1 MKKLRNW
8 DNKTWLSSKKYITSF
23 NTFLNSKINFNKDMK
38 ILDVGCGRANIIS
51 ALQNQYKF
59 NTKPVGIDIVKNNN
73 LKKNIIFIKS
83 DALTFLKLT
92 NKKFDLI
99 LIKQTIHFFNKNEL
113 NKLLVLIKKK
123 LNSKGKIL
131 IFSLKNEQN
140 ELPAF
145 KVMKKKLN
153 ISLRRDKYLSQ
164 IIKKNLLKFRKSTFK
179 FKVSVTKKNYINM
192 IRKKFIS
199 CLLNLSKKEIEQ
211 GVAEIKSKY
220 KKNIVFNDNLDC
232 LISQN

>member
-1 MKKLRNW
+1 MKRLRNW

-23 NTFLNSKINFNKDMK
+23 NAFLKSKINFNKDMQ
-38 ILDVGCGRANIIS
+38 ILDIGCGRANIIS

-59 NTKPVGIDIVKNNN
+59 NKKPVGIDIVKNNN

-83 DALTFLKLT
+83 NALTFLKLT

-113 NKLLVLIKKK
+113 NKLLVLMKKK

-140 ELPAF
+140 ELPTF

-153 ISLRRDKYLSQ
+153 ISLRRDKYLNQ
-164 IIKKNLLKFRKSTFK
+164 IIKKNLLKYKKSTFK
-179 FKVSVTKKNYINM
+179 FKVSVTKKKLHRHDKEKIYFLSF
-192 IRKKFIS
+192 KF
-199 CLLNLSKKEIEQ
+199 
-211 GVAEIKSKY
+211 
-220 KKNIVFNDNLDC
+220 F
-232 LISQN
+232 

>member
-1 MKKLRNW
+1 MKRLRNW

-23 NTFLNSKINFNKDMK
+23 NTFLKSKINFNKDMQ
-38 ILDVGCGRANIIS
+38 ILDIGCGRANIIS

-59 NTKPVGIDIVKNNN
+59 NTKPVGIDIIKNNN
-73 LKKNIIFIKS
+73 LKKNIIFIRS
-83 DALTFLKLT
+83 NALTFLKLT

-113 NKLLVLIKKK
+113 KKLLVLIKKK
-123 LNSKGKIL
+123 LNRKGKIF

-140 ELPAF
+140 ELPTF

-153 ISLRRDKYLSQ
+153 ISLRRDKHLNQ
-164 IIKKNLLKFRKSTFK
+164 IIKKNLFKYKKSNFK
-179 FKVSVTKKNYINM
+179 FKVALTKKNYINM

-199 CLLNLSKKEIEQ
+199 CLLNLSKKEIEL

-220 KKNIVFNDNLDC
+220 KKNIIFNDSLDC

>member
-1 MKKLRNW
+1 MKRLRNW

-23 NTFLNSKINFNKDMK
+23 NTFLKSKINFNKDMQ
-38 ILDVGCGRANIIS
+38 ILDIGCGRANIIS

-59 NTKPVGIDIVKNNN
+59 NTKPVGIDIIKNNN
-73 LKKNIIFIKS
+73 LKKNIIFIRS
-83 DALTFLKLT
+83 NALTFLKLT

-113 NKLLVLIKKK
+113 KKLLVLIKKK
-123 LNSKGKIL
+123 LNRKGKIF

-140 ELPAF
+140 ELPTF

-153 ISLRRDKYLSQ
+153 ISLRRDKYLNQ
-164 IIKKNLLKFRKSTFK
+164 IIKKNLFKYKKSTFK
-179 FKVSVTKKNYINM
+179 FKVSITKKNYINM

-199 CLLNLSKKEIEQ
+199 CLLNLSKKEIEL

-220 KKNIVFNDNLDC
+220 KKNIIFNDSLDC

>member
-1 MKKLRNW
+1 MKRLRNW

-23 NTFLNSKINFNKDMK
+23 NTFLKSKINFNKDMQ
-38 ILDVGCGRANIIS
+38 ILDIGCGRANIIS

-59 NTKPVGIDIVKNNN
+59 NTKPVGIDIIKNNN
-73 LKKNIIFIKS
+73 LKKNIIFIRS
-83 DALTFLKLT
+83 NALTFLKLT

-113 NKLLVLIKKK
+113 KKLLVLIKKK
-123 LNSKGKIL
+123 LNRKGKIF

-140 ELPAF
+140 ELPTF

-153 ISLRRDKYLSQ
+153 ISLRRDKHLNQ
-164 IIKKNLLKFRKSTFK
+164 IIKKNLFKYKKSNFK
-179 FKVSVTKKNYINM
+179 FKVAITKKNYINM

-199 CLLNLSKKEIEQ
+199 CLLNLSKKEIEL

-220 KKNIVFNDNLDC
+220 KKNIIFNDSLDC

>member
-1 MKKLRNW
+1 MRRLRNW

-23 NTFLNSKINFNKDMK
+23 NTFLKSKINFNKDMQ
-38 ILDVGCGRANIIS
+38 ILDIGCGRANIIS

-59 NTKPVGIDIVKNNN
+59 NTKPVGIDIIKNNN

-83 DALTFLKLT
+83 NALTFLKLT

-113 NKLLVLIKKK
+113 KKLLVLIKKK
-123 LNSKGKIL
+123 LNSKGKIF

-140 ELPAF
+140 ELPTF

-153 ISLRRDKYLSQ
+153 ISLRRDKYLNQ
-164 IIKKNLLKFRKSTFK
+164 IIKKNLFKYKKNTFK
-179 FKVSVTKKNYINM
+179 FKVSLTKKNYINM

-199 CLLNLSKKEIEQ
+199 CLLNLSKKEIEL

-220 KKNIVFNDNLDC
+220 KKNIIFNDSLDC